1 MFRTNGNADTGEHLH
16 PTQPWRWDGAALRWD
31 RLPVL
36 GGDNEAV
43 FRDLVG
49 LSAEEYAALDADGH
63 LSRDYLAP
71 DGTSL

>member
-1 MFRTNGNADTGEHLH
+1 MFRINGNDDTGDHLH
-16 PTQPWRWDGAALRWD
+16 PTHPWRWDGPELRWD

-49 LSAEEYAALDADGH
+49 LSAEEYQALDTDGH
-63 LSRDYLAP
+63 LSHYYLGP
-71 DGTSL
+71 DGNPL